1 MRRALIPDYHTARA
15 LRLALRFPR
24 DQQAHL
30 TRQAVNFAL
39 LSRDDLVQLVHKP
52 GEMGDM
58 LFQMLHAAGHSRAP
72 GACQAKATGQVV
84 RVATVRGIG

>member
-1 MRRALIPDYHTARA
+1 
-15 LRLALRFPR
+15 
-24 DQQAHL
+24 
-30 TRQAVNFAL
+30 
-39 LSRDDLVQLVHKP
+39 
-52 GEMGDM
+52 MGDM